1 MDKKLGGLLLVFFL
15 LFTVFASSVLFNTQL
30 SSITRAKEDFAPSA
44 KTSLL
49 FAFPLLVKAD
59 GTTVSTISVF
69 VRSDKGMPVKNQKV
83 QITASLGNISATE
96 ITTDDKGKA
105 TTTVVS
111 SNPGLS
117 TITALIGGTIKIS
130 QPLSITFE

>member
-1 MDKKLGGLLLVFFL
+1 MGGLLIIFFL

-69 VRSDKGMPVKNQKV
+69 VRSDKGMPVKSQKV
-83 QITASLGNISATE
+83 QITTSVGNVSVSE
-96 ITTDDKGKA
+96 VTTDDKGKA
-105 TTTVVS
+105 TTTITS

-117 TITALIGGTIKIS
+117 TVTALIGGSVKIT